1 MVRLG
6 HGFGYPFQ
14 FHVYWFIKRFVIEL
28 FFPVT
33 ASLPPVSQVS
43 PLALAFTTHP
53 NQVVVSEG
61 ITGIEHGFC
70 LSILK
75 SL

>member
-1 MVRLG
+1 MALAILSS
-6 HGFGYPFQ
+6 FM
-14 FHVYWFIKRFVIEL
+14 FIGLLKRFVIEL

-43 PLALAFTTHP
+43 PLALAFSTHP